1 MSFLDGP
8 GFLGRQFRRVSWME
22 SNLNGGRAGG

>member
-8 GFLGRQFRRVSWME
+8 GFLVRKFRRVSWME
-22 SNLNGGRAGG
+22 DKGDWVGG